1 MNFMQTLFSFFFQ
14 PFDCK
19 SGEVTTFFYPNTQ
32 IRFKQWNYKN
42 NKENAV
48 LVTATSRNNLR
59 EFCFLFR
66 HLFTMKTLTISCS
79 KNTYLMIIAILLL
92 CVEVVVV

>member
-1 MNFMQTLFSFFFQ
+1 MQATLSTLNNNNLCKWILCKPFFLFFFNPLIANRGKLQ
-14 PFDCK
+14 HSFTP
-19 SGEVTTFFYPNTQ
+19 TQ

-59 EFCFLFR
+59 EFCFLFH
-66 HLFTMKTLTISCS
+66 HLFTMKALTI
-79 KNTYLMIIAILLL
+79 IL
-92 CVEVVVV
+92 